1 MKTQRPAALK
11 VGELAKRTGLSV
23 RALHYYDEI
32 GLLSPSWRTG
42 SGHRLYAAGD
52 VARLQQIKSLRYLGF
67 SLEEIRDYLNRPDFS
82 PRQVIESHLSRLRE
96 QIELQRKLCKRLE
109 EISARLSSTEE
120 VSAEEF
126 VRTMEAI
133 SMSERLEKYY
143 TPEQLEA
150 LERRRQELGEERI
163 RAVEA
168 EWSELIE
175 RVRAEMEAGTDP
187 AGERVQ
193 RLAKRWMELV
203 SEFTGGDPGIE
214 RSVGNMWQQEES
226 IHGIDTG
233 QMREMMEYISSA
245 MAVSKKPE

>member
-32 GLLSPSWRTG
+32 GLLSPSRRTG

-67 SLEEIRDYLNRPDFS
+67 SLEEIRDYLERPDFS
-82 PRQVIESHLSRLRE
+82 PRQVIESHLARLRE
-96 QIELQRKLCKRLE
+96 QIEMQRKLCKRLE
-109 EISARLSSTEE
+109 EISVRLSSTED

-126 VRTMEAI
+126 VLTMEAI

-150 LERRRQELGEERI
+150 LGRRRQELGEERI

-203 SEFTGGDPGIE
+203 GEFTGGDPGIE

-233 QMREMMEYISSA
+233 EMREMMKYIFRA
-245 MAVSKKPE
+245 MAASKKPE